1 MAAVM
6 GEVKEHT
13 LGCSSSPKLCKSVA
27 KQSVGATDSAA
38 GKVLAHNSS
47 EEDLRFPVGGPKA
60 ITPVFVLNKDSGPL
74 MPCTPAKARHLLRDG
89 KAKVVSRKPF
99 TIQLLWDCEQNTQS
113 VSLGLDPGYATVGFS
128 AVTAKKELVSGEVK
142 LRTDVS
148 KKLTER
154 RMYRRNRRSRLWY
167 RPVRFLNRRRPKG
180 WLPPSIQHKLDS
192 HLRLVAWLKKLLP
205 ITKVVVEVA
214 NFDIQKIKNPN
225 ISGKQYQEG
234 EQKGFWNV
242 REYVLWRDNYTCQKC
257 HGRSGDK
264 VLQVHHIRGRKNGA
278 TNRPEELIT
287 VCRTCHE
294 KHHKGIDLIQ
304 VKKIKNFKAETFMSI
319 VRWKLVDKL
328 KELFSDVS
336 VTFGYLT
343 KGKRIELHL
352 PKTHLNDAFVI
363 VGGDKQTRVKPFY
376 LKQMRRNNRRL
387 ERLVKG
393 KRYIRRQRYK
403 LQPGDLVRYNN
414 KLWTVGS
421 IITAGTS
428 VALKDKNNQWKYPSP
443 KKVEVVCYGKK
454 FILERNFSK
463 RG

>member
-1 MAAVM
+1 MLAAVM
-6 GEVKEHT
+6 SRVKEHT
-13 LGCSSSPKLCKSVA
+13 LGCSSSPKLCKPVA
-27 KQSVGATDSAA
+27 KQSAGAVDSAT
-38 GKVLAHNSS
+38 GIVLAHNSS
-47 EEDLRFPVGGPKA
+47 EEDQPYSVRSREDML
-60 ITPVFVLNKDSGPL
+60 IYVLNHKGRPL
-74 MPCTPAKARHLLRDG
+74 MPCSPRKAKMLLKEG

-99 TIQLLWDCEQNTQS
+99 TIQWVVPTRSYTQP
-113 VSLGLDPGYATVGFS
+113 VSLGLDPGYGTVGFS
-128 AVTAKKELVSGEVK
+128 AVTEKRELVSGEVR

-154 RMYRRNRRSRLWY
+154 RMYRRSRRSRLWY
-167 RPVRFLNRRRPKG
+167 RPARFLNRRKPKG
-180 WLPPSIQHKLDS
+180 WLPPSVQHKLDS
-192 HLRLVAWLKKLLP
+192 HLRLVTWLKKLLP

-234 EQKGFWNV
+234 EQKGFWNI
-242 REYVLWRDNYTCQKC
+242 REYVLWRDNYKCQKC

-278 TNRPEELIT
+278 TDRPEELIT

-294 KHHKGIDLIQ
+294 KHHKGVDLIQ
-304 VKKIKNFKAETFMSI
+304 VKKIKDFKAETFMSI

-328 KELFSDVS
+328 KELLSDVS

-343 KGKRIELHL
+343 KGKRIELGL
-352 PKTHLNDAFVI
+352 PKTHSNDAFVI
-363 VGGDKQTRVKPFY
+363 AGGDKQTRVKPFY

-393 KRYIRRQRYK
+393 KRCIRRQRYK
-403 LQPGDLVRYNN
+403 LQSGDLVRYNN

-421 IITAGTS
+421 VIAAGTS
-428 VALKDKNNQWKYPSP
+428 VALKDKNNQLKYPSP
-443 KKVEVVCYGKK
+443 KKVELVCYGKS
-454 FILERNFSK
+454 FYLERNFSK
-463 RG
+463 RR